1 MSASRGTRL
10 AGSKWREGSGPLMRG
25 AAGRREDCL
34 VARTEGGQGVSE
46 VWVEDV
52 GWRLEVEAVAVKAV
66 AVVVVVV
73 RGRERA
79 SVNGCDLASGYRQW
93 SSHHQSSRTNGPTWD
108 GDV

>member
-66 AVVVVVV
+66 AVV

-93 SSHHQSSRTNGPTWD
+93 SSHHQSSRTSGPTWD

>member
-1 MSASRGTRL
+1 
-10 AGSKWREGSGPLMRG
+10 
-25 AAGRREDCL
+25 
-34 VARTEGGQGVSE
+34 VSE